1 MQSQSRFFVQAICDR
16 VASSPETLAY
26 TFLKEG
32 LYRAESI
39 TLGKLDRKARAIA
52 AVLQAHCTKGDRVL
66 LVYPQSIEAIAAF
79 LGCLYAGVVAV
90 PAPAPET
97 TRLKRVLPRLEAIAA
112 DAGANVVLSSTK
124 ILQAREGWQFTAH
137 SDVQPLHGRP
147 CLWLHYR
154 LTSGRFTESAPQ
166 LTALP
171 WIATDKLPPTL
182 ATQWQAPDLQGDTL
196 AYLQYTSGSTSTP
209 KGVMLDH
216 DNLMGHLAALQR
228 AGGYTT
234 ESVTV
239 TWMPYFH
246 DYGLVEGML
255 LPLYNGT
262 PCYLMSPTAFIKR
275 PLRWLTA
282 ISRYRATH
290 SQAPNFAYAY
300 CVRRIAPEDCAD
312 LDLSHWQA
320 AGNAAEPI
328 NSEVIDEFCAAFTS
342 CGFQRQAFAPAY
354 GLAEATLLVTTS
366 RKGEEPLSVELAELS
381 GRWVSCGR
389 LLPGTRVEIV
399 NPDTQRRCKAQ
410 EVGEI
415 WVASAGVA
423 RGFWQRQEETAAT
436 FGAVLADTGEGG
448 FLRTGDLGFLRAGEL
463 FVTGRLKDL
472 IIVRGENYYPQDI
485 EWAVER
491 CHPALRHDAG
501 AAFAVDTDG
510 EERVVVV
517 WECEA
522 KTVGSLEPEAILA
535 AVRSTVAEQFE
546 LPVQAVVLLKRG
558 SIFKTSSGKI
568 QRRACRRGFLAGQ
581 LAELAR
587 WEMGRDESAAVDLGA
602 VEGNPLLVQV
612 MKMWRQVLGVATVRE
627 TDNFFELGGDSL
639 KAAMLISEV
648 EQQLRVDLT
657 FSSLAEAP
665 TPAKFLELVRSQHEF
680 KSPLVPVHPT
690 GCKIPFFYVGGGEGQ
705 LLPYLDPERPVYGF
719 RAIDFHEPSEPLETM
734 DAVVQ
739 WYVDAILTLHADRPY
754 LLGGRCFG
762 GNVAMAMAQ
771 ELKRRGKTVLLV
783 TMADSH
789 NPVWTE
795 EQKRALIEH
804 WPTEGKA
811 QLLKKHQKFGLSRAM
826 SDRLVKRLERHL
838 SILQDYVPQKYSGR
852 VVYFSAEEN
861 QDLGLTQFDPM
872 QPGGWNDWVEGSVEI
887 VKVPGRHG
895 EYHNP
900 PHVAVYAQ
908 KLNAC
913 LESVEGTVG

>member
-1 MQSQSRFFVQAICDR
+1 MLRVRAASRNDT
-16 VASSPETLAY
+16 PAY
-26 TFLKEG
+26 TFLKDGQTPTE
-32 LYRAESI
+32 EV
-39 TLGKLDRKARAIA
+39 TLGELDRRARAIA
-52 AVLQAHCTKGDRVL
+52 ALLQAHCNPGDRVL

-79 LGCLYAGVVAV
+79 LGCLYAGVVAI
-90 PAPAPET
+90 PAPAPEM
-97 TRLKRVLPRLEAIAA
+97 TRLKRVLPRLEAIAV
-112 DAGANVVLSSTK
+112 DAGATLVLTTTGVTRANNGLDFSARTVVKSWCDPRSEVLGDRPT
-124 ILQAREGWQFTAH
+124 LFLHQFLTGGHLATA
-137 SDVQPLHGRP
+137 
-147 CLWLHYR
+147 
-154 LTSGRFTESAPQ
+154 APH

-171 WIATDKLPPTL
+171 WLATDKFGDSL
-182 ATQWQAPDLQGDTL
+182 AMHWQPISPQGSDL

-216 DNLMGHLAALQR
+216 DNLMGHLAALQQ
-228 AGGYTT
+228 AGGYTA

-275 PLRWLTA
+275 PLRWLAA

-312 LDLSHWQA
+312 LDLSSWQA
-320 AGNAAEPI
+320 ASIGAEPI
-328 NSEVIDEFCAAFTS
+328 NPKVMDEFGAAFAG
-342 CGFQRQAFAPAY
+342 CGFQRRTFAPAY
-354 GLAEATLLVTTS
+354 GLAEATLVVTMS
-366 RKGEEPLSVELAELS
+366 RKGEEPKSVELADLS

-389 LLPGTRVEIV
+389 VLPGTQVEIV
-399 NPDTQRRCKAQ
+399 NPETGRRCGVD

-423 RGFWQRQEETAAT
+423 RGYWQRQEETDAT
-436 FGAVLADTGEGG
+436 FGAVLADTGAGR

-491 CHPALRHDAG
+491 CHPALRPDAG
-501 AAFAVDTDG
+501 AALAVEADG

-522 KTVGSLEPEAILA
+522 KRVGSLEPEAILA

-546 LPVQAVVLLKRG
+546 LPMQAVVLLKRG

-568 QRRACRRGFLAGQ
+568 QRRACRQGFLAGQ

-587 WEMGRDESAAVDLGA
+587 WEMGQDEGLTVDR
-602 VEGNPLLVQV
+602 VEGSPLLVSV
-612 MKMWRQVLGVATVRE
+612 MEIWQQVLEVPTVRE

-639 KAAMLISEV
+639 KAAMLIAEI
-648 EQQLRVDLT
+648 ECRLRIYLPL
-657 FSSLAEAP
+657 SSLAQAS
-665 TPAKFLELVRSQHEF
+665 TPQKLVELIRSQDEF
-680 KSPLVPVHPT
+680 KSPLIPIRTT
-690 GCKIPFFYVGGGEGQ
+690 GCKLPFFYIGGGSVGVEQ
-705 LLPYLDPERPVYGF
+705 LLSYLDPERPVYGF
-719 RAIDFHEPSEPLETM
+719 RAIDFHESSESLTTM
-734 DAVVQ
+734 EAVVQ
-739 WYVDAILTLHADRPY
+739 YYLDALLAGYPDRPY

-762 GNVAMAMAQ
+762 GNVALAMAG

-795 EQKRALIEH
+795 EQKQALTEH
-804 WPTEGKA
+804 WQTKGSVD
-811 QLLKKHQKFGLSRAM
+811 LRKKHKKMGLSHAM
-826 SDRLVKRLERHL
+826 SDRLVKRLERHRT
-838 SILQDYVPQKYSGR
+838 ILKDYQPQQYSGR

-861 QDLGLTQFDPM
+861 QELGLTRFDPM
-872 QPGGWNDWVEGSVEI
+872 QPEGWKDWVTGEFEV

-895 EYHNP
+895 TYHNP
-900 PHVAVYAQ
+900 PHVEVYAW

-913 LESVEGTVG
+913 LEAIETQAF